1 MGLTKM
7 ARFLLALLLA
17 AVLAPRSNA
26 TRGDKNQLGEVEQSQ
41 SQLHLPENELQQVA
55 TEQIVQRVLRSNN
68 AAREG
73 KRSNG
78 KGVKEK
84 KGKDKSAGKK
94 EKKGKKGRRGQKTQQ
109 KRKNQQRR
117 KQRKNGKKSKKAK
130 TNKQRNGKGRKQQ
143 KRKQMRK
150 EKNLRSRSGRKNAGK
165 CGRSGR
171 AINETCITDILA
183 MYAVYANQMKNF
195 EKQFKRIRAKNKT
208 ANNKGGKK
216 GAFNKALE
224 RLVEQGGGNKSNL
237 TCQGSSSND
246 GAKQLKNLTEFLTNC
261 STMIKDACNITVPG
275 NMSEM
280 MQCETDVKAFGGEFD
295 KCKKLSGEAAC
306 SCFGNDTLQDM
317 GNKTKKCNL
326 ANESKAMV
334 EADKKCK
341 QAYGECRKYQE
352 DIIGAVSSCSK
363 STDKLKEKAKALTEN
378 SKNLDNAKKAV
389 SALTTRRRQTAHQR
403 GRRAAPTDC
412 AGMITLATLVITVI
426 SENPAS
432 PQVSVYCLEIVAATG
447 ITCTDAEKTSLKG
460 VETSMEEAAE
470 KVKEAKEAVF
480 EDLENQTGTT
490 PSSTELESFKPEGE
504 VTTAAPKTRRRFE
517 DFLKGVLK

>member
-1 MGLTKM
+1 MIGVVCGL
-7 ARFLLALLLA
+7 FW
-17 AVLAPRSNA
+17 
-26 TRGDKNQLGEVEQSQ
+26 G
-41 SQLHLPENELQQVA
+41 
-55 TEQIVQRVLRSNN
+55 I
-68 AAREG
+68 
-73 KRSNG
+73 NG
-78 KGVKEK
+78 R
-84 KGKDKSAGKK
+84 KSGKK
-94 EKKGKKGRRGQKTQQ
+94 VSE
-109 KRKNQQRR
+109 
-117 KQRKNGKKSKKAK
+117 KKSKRRKGAK
-130 TNKQRNGKGRKQQ
+130 KQEER
-143 KRKQMRK
+143 RK
-150 EKNLRSRSGRKNAGK
+150 ERNLRRRVGKKNVERK
-165 CGRSGR
+165 CGRSSS

-237 TCQGSSSND
+237 SCQGSTTND
-246 GAKQLKNLTEFLTNC
+246 GAKQLKNLTDFLSNC
-261 STMIKDACNITVPG
+261 SMQIKDACNVTVPG
-275 NMSEM
+275 NMTEM
-280 MQCETDVKAFGGEFD
+280 MQCENDVKAFGGEFD
-295 KCKKLSGEAAC
+295 KCKKMSGEEAC
-306 SCFGNDTLQDM
+306 ACFGNDTLLEM

-326 ANESKAMV
+326 ANESKEMV

-341 QAYGECRKYQE
+341 KAYGECRKYQE

-389 SALTTRRRQTAHQR
+389 SALTTRRRQAAHQR
-403 GRRAAPTDC
+403 GRRAAPTDR
-412 AGMITLATLVITVI
+412 AGMITVATLVITII

-470 KVKEAKEAVF
+470 KIKEATEAVF

-517 DFLKGVLK
+517 DFLKGILK

>member
-1 MGLTKM
+1 
-7 ARFLLALLLA
+7 LALLLA
-17 AVLAPRSNA
+17 AVLAPRSKA
-26 TRGDKNQLGEVEQSQ
+26 AQGDKNQLGEVEQSQ
-41 SQLHLPENELQQVA
+41 SQLDLPENELQQVA

-68 AAREG
+68 AREG

-84 KGKDKSAGKK
+84 RGKGGAGKREKKGDVGKK
-94 EKKGKKGRRGQKTQQ
+94 EKKGKKGRRGQKTQR
-109 KRKNQQRR
+109 KRKNKQRR
-117 KQRKNGKKSKKAK
+117 KQMKNGKKSKKEK
-130 TNKQRNGKGRKQQ
+130 KSKKSKQRKGRKQE
-143 KRKQMRK
+143 KRKQLRK
-150 EKNLRSRSGRKNAGK
+150 EKKLRTTSGRKDVVK

-237 TCQGSSSND
+237 TCQGSSTNE
-246 GAKQLKNLTEFLTNC
+246 GAKQLKNLTDFLTNC
-261 STMIKDACNITVPG
+261 STLIKDACNITVPG
-275 NMSEM
+275 NMTEM
-280 MQCETDVKAFGGEFD
+280 MQCETDVKAFGGAFD
-295 KCKKLSGEAAC
+295 KCKKLSGEEAC

-352 DIIGAVSSCSK
+352 EIIGAVSSCSK

-389 SALTTRRRQTAHQR
+389 SALTTRRRQAAHQR

-412 AGMITLATLVITVI
+412 AGMITVATLVITII

-470 KVKEAKEAVF
+470 KIKEATEAVF

-517 DFLKGVLK
+517 DFLKGILK